1 MTATGSKSIA
11 DNESLRISGRGKAQK
26 SKNRSQRKRPGC
38 CQSNMVSENGKFNM
52 NYKEPYSQHF
62 SAHFF
67 ETKLRFSGGY
77 HSIHMYPSQ
86 LMLTSGFQAVLCA
99 TWYAHPVQGRS
110 MEVMVMRKS
119 EPSICTVPANYA
131 FGWDTYPSAISWFMV
146 YIFVCIYY
154 GIYIQIHSIYSTCN
168 VLIYS
173 CFFLWKIGGFGVPLL
188 GLFAKSWKL
197 DAVAIGNHH
206 KGVFKQQ
213 PCGIELTG
221 ARASRTTHGHGPK

>member
-1 MTATGSKSIA
+1 
-11 DNESLRISGRGKAQK
+11 
-26 SKNRSQRKRPGC
+26 
-38 CQSNMVSENGKFNM
+38 MVSENGKFNM

-146 YIFVCIYY
+146 YIFVCIEPLYL
-154 GIYIQIHSIYSTCN
+154 GFLLVFDVHIYTSE
-168 VLIYS
+168 
-173 CFFLWKIGGFGVPLL
+173 
-188 GLFAKSWKL
+188 
-197 DAVAIGNHH
+197 
-206 KGVFKQQ
+206 
-213 PCGIELTG
+213 GIELKE
-221 ARASRTTHGHGPK
+221 SRNKL

>member
-1 MTATGSKSIA
+1 MTARGSKSIA

-38 CQSNMVSENGKFNM
+38 CQSENGKFNM

-77 HSIHMYPSQ
+77 HSIHMYRSQ

-131 FGWDTYPSAISWFMV
+131 FGWDTYPSAILVYGV
-146 YIFVCIYY
+146 YICMYIYRDTF
-154 GIYIQIHSIYSTCN
+154 YIQYM
-168 VLIYS
+168 
-173 CFFLWKIGGFGVPLL
+173 
-188 GLFAKSWKL
+188 
-197 DAVAIGNHH
+197 
-206 KGVFKQQ
+206 
-213 PCGIELTG
+213 
-221 ARASRTTHGHGPK
+221 

>member
-11 DNESLRISGRGKAQK
+11 DNESLRISGVGRHRKARTGARGKDRVAVNLTWYLK
-26 SKNRSQRKRPGC
+26 MASSTWIIKNHILNISQPI
-38 CQSNMVSENGKFNM
+38 F
-52 NYKEPYSQHF
+52 
-62 SAHFF
+62 
-67 ETKLRFSGGY
+67 LRQNLDFPGGY

-154 GIYIQIHSIYSTCN
+154 GIYI
-168 VLIYS
+168 
-173 CFFLWKIGGFGVPLL
+173 
-188 GLFAKSWKL
+188 
-197 DAVAIGNHH
+197 
-206 KGVFKQQ
+206 
-213 PCGIELTG
+213 
-221 ARASRTTHGHGPK
+221 